1 MKQSRFTDS
10 QIIAILKQAE
20 AGTPIPNLCREHG
33 MSSAT
38 FYKWKSKYGGMD
50 LSMMTRLKELE
61 AENARLK
68 RMYADER
75 LKSDILQ
82 DALLK
87 KF

>member
-1 MKQSRFTDS
+1 MKTSKYSDS
-10 QIIAILKQAE
+10 LIMSILKQAE

-38 FYKWKSKYGGMD
+38 FYKWKSKYSGMD

-82 DALLK
+82 DALSK

>member
-1 MKQSRFTDS
+1 MKTSKYSDS
-10 QIIAILKQAE
+10 LIMSILKQAE
-20 AGTPIPNLCREHG
+20 AGTPVPNLCREHG

-38 FYKWKSKYGGMD
+38 FYKWKSKFGGMD
-50 LSMMTRLKELE
+50 LSMMTRLKERE

-68 RMYADER
+68 RMYADKR

-82 DALLK
+82 DALSK

>member
-1 MKQSRFTDS
+1 MKITKYSDS
-10 QIIAILKQAE
+10 LIMSILKQAE
-20 AGTPIPNLCREHG
+20 AGTPVPNLCREHG

-61 AENARLK
+61 TENARLK

-75 LKSDILQ
+75 LKADILQ
-82 DALLK
+82 DALSK
-87 KF
+87 KL

>member
-1 MKQSRFTDS
+1 
-10 QIIAILKQAE
+10 
-20 AGTPIPNLCREHG
+20 
-33 MSSAT
+33 
-38 FYKWKSKYGGMD
+38 
-50 LSMMTRLKELE
+50 MMTQLKELE

-87 KF
+87 KFYGLFSDFCM